1 MEKESSERRRRNV
14 GRRKTPLSY
23 QLHHL
28 KNRVLTALPSPHDSH
43 PVLILLFLP
52 IQFRNLFI
60 RYVLDKQK
68 FRQFIATIQ
77 TSWTPTKHTIQC
89 YRLARMSRGS
99 RPVPILLL
107 LPLHFI
113 RYMLDKQKFRQF
125 NATIQTSWTP
135 TKHTIQCYRLAHMSR
150 GSRPVPILLLLPFH
164 FIRYMLD
171 KQKFRQFIATT
182 HDFLDQTS
190 FRKFPSCAYES
201 GNFTNCSTSFST
213 FALDSSKMYTPP
225 TLNVVSFAQVDF
237 QFPPSDHAH
246 CPLVISNSTA
256 FNTSHF
262 TQPFSNSNGSTCAQ
276 LSQENSYAI
285 EGTYFPSCQYQRRPE
300 SNFGQK
306 YIRTNPN
313 GHNLTCRRGDP

>member
-60 RYVLDKQK
+60 RYVLYNQK
-68 FRQFIATIQ
+68 FRQFNATTQ

-113 RYMLDKQKFRQF
+113 CYMLDYQKARQF
-125 NATIQTSWTP
+125 KATTQTSWIRHP
-135 TKHTIQCYRLAHMSR
+135 FASFRLAHMNQEILRTAPRRFRAS
-150 GSRPVPILLLLPFH
+150 PTKPI
-164 FIRYMLD
+164 
-171 KQKFRQFIATT
+171 
-182 HDFLDQTS
+182 
-190 FRKFPSCAYES
+190 
-201 GNFTNCSTSFST
+201 
-213 FALDSSKMYTPP
+213 
-225 TLNVVSFAQVDF
+225 
-237 QFPPSDHAH
+237 
-246 CPLVISNSTA
+246 
-256 FNTSHF
+256 
-262 TQPFSNSNGSTCAQ
+262 
-276 LSQENSYAI
+276 
-285 EGTYFPSCQYQRRPE
+285 
-300 SNFGQK
+300 
-306 YIRTNPN
+306 
-313 GHNLTCRRGDP
+313 CRRANTIGVL

>member
-28 KNRVLTALPSPHDSH
+28 KNRVLTALPSPHNSH

-60 RYVLDKQK
+60 RYVL
-68 FRQFIATIQ
+68 
-77 TSWTPTKHTIQC
+77 
-89 YRLARMSRGS
+89 YN
-99 RPVPILLL
+99 
-107 LPLHFI
+107 
-113 RYMLDKQKFRQF
+113 QKFRQF

-135 TKHTIQCYRLAHMSR
+135 TKHTIQCYRLARMSR

-201 GNFTNCSTSFST
+201 GNLTNCST
-213 FALDSSKMYTPP
+213 
-225 TLNVVSFAQVDF
+225 F
-237 QFPPSDHAH
+237 QFPLSDYAQ

-256 FNTSHF
+256 FNTFHL
-262 TQPFSNSNGSTCAQ
+262 TQTFSNSNGSTCAT
-276 LSQENSYAI
+276 LSQENSYAV
-285 EGTYFPSCQYQRRPE
+285 EGAYFPSCQYQRRPE
-300 SNFGQK
+300 SNFELSGSFDSAQ
-306 YIRTNPN
+306 YSGPAQQSPETHPQYTNQAYAHDVIPAAYYPCLPVVSTN
-313 GHNLTCRRGDP
+313 TRFPSYR

>member
-60 RYVLDKQK
+60 RYVLYNQK
-68 FRQFIATIQ
+68 FRQFNAATQ

-113 RYMLDKQKFRQF
+113 CYMLDYQKARQF
-125 NATIQTSWTP
+125 KATTQTSWIRHP
-135 TKHTIQCYRLAHMSR
+135 FASFRLAHMNQEILRTARHRSLHSLLTR
-150 GSRPVPILLLLPFH
+150 LKCTLLLRRTLFH
-164 FIRYMLD
+164 LHR
-171 KQKFRQFIATT
+171 
-182 HDFLDQTS
+182 
-190 FRKFPSCAYES
+190 
-201 GNFTNCSTSFST
+201 
-213 FALDSSKMYTPP
+213 
-225 TLNVVSFAQVDF
+225 
-237 QFPPSDHAH
+237 
-246 CPLVISNSTA
+246 
-256 FNTSHF
+256 
-262 TQPFSNSNGSTCAQ
+262 
-276 LSQENSYAI
+276 
-285 EGTYFPSCQYQRRPE
+285 
-300 SNFGQK
+300 
-306 YIRTNPN
+306 
-313 GHNLTCRRGDP
+313 